1 VIHLAVPNLSEGRDF
16 EVLDRLQESL
26 GDEVTL
32 LDRHT
37 DIDHNRAVFTLMS
50 KPADLVPALTR
61 LSAEAVRD
69 IDITR
74 WQGMHPCIGSLDVCP
89 VVWTR
94 GEDVEAAK
102 ERAIETAG
110 AIGETGVPVFLYG
123 SLASSPE
130 REERSFFREGGIDRL
145 WQRMG
150 DGSLE
155 PDFGPALPHA
165 TAGATLVTARPPL
178 AAFNV
183 ELDTDDIEVAKAVAA
198 KLRESG
204 GGLPGVRAIGLL
216 LSTGRAQVSTN
227 VHDPIGLPLAEVV
240 ARIRDLAKPLG
251 ARPIEA
257 ELIGL
262 LPEAA
267 LAGYPE
273 DVPIRDFD
281 PDFHV
286 IEKRCS

>member
-1 VIHLAVPNLSEGRDF
+1 MLRNGYG
-16 EVLDRLQESL
+16 L
-26 GDEVTL
+26 G
-32 LDRHT
+32 
-37 DIDHNRAVFTLMS
+37 
-50 KPADLVPALTR
+50 
-61 LSAEAVRD
+61 
-69 IDITR
+69 
-74 WQGMHPCIGSLDVCP
+74 
-89 VVWTR
+89 
-94 GEDVEAAK
+94 
-102 ERAIETAG
+102 
-110 AIGETGVPVFLYG
+110 
-123 SLASSPE
+123 
-130 REERSFFREGGIDRL
+130 
-145 WQRMG
+145 
-150 DGSLE
+150 
-155 PDFGPALPHA
+155 
-165 TAGATLVTARPPL
+165 
-178 AAFNV
+178 
-183 ELDTDDIEVAKAVAA
+183 DIEVAKAVAA
-198 KLRESG
+198 KLRENG

-286 IEKRCS
+286 IEKRCA

>member
-1 VIHLAVPNLSEGRDF
+1 
-16 EVLDRLQESL
+16 
-26 GDEVTL
+26 
-32 LDRHT
+32 
-37 DIDHNRAVFTLMS
+37 MS

-183 ELDTDDIEVAKAVAA
+183 ELDSDDIEVAKAVAA
-198 KLRESG
+198 KLRENG
-204 GGLPGVRAIGLL
+204 EAFPGQPSACRSRPAGP
-216 LSTGRAQVSTN
+216 ASTN
-227 VHDPIGLPLAEVV
+227 VHDRRSSAGKVV
-240 ARIRDLAKPLG
+240 AGSVIWRSRSGP
-251 ARPIEA
+251 
-257 ELIGL
+257 
-262 LPEAA
+262 
-267 LAGYPE
+267 
-273 DVPIRDFD
+273 
-281 PDFHV
+281 PD
-286 IEKRCS
+286 RAS